1 MSVLEPDSSLQLPSV
16 TVLRASAGSGKT
28 RTLTE
33 RYVQFLLSPLVPNN
47 GLSNILAITFSNNAS
62 REMRENVLLWLK
74 SLYFRDRNRM
84 AEISSITTGSEGE
97 IARRAGEMVEK
108 ILDQYSDFQVRTI
121 DSFMST
127 VFRAS
132 AVELGLP
139 PDFRIVLDPAPLLE
153 YAFDQFLRDARQG
166 SRAAALLDRTVAAL
180 AAQKE
185 DGFPWE
191 PASALRLQVMEIE
204 KQVSMLEADPV
215 VEEPGAAAAELSR
228 RILTGLE
235 EVGRLLETSRLEE
248 NSRSAYR
255 KALAFARGGMFADL
269 TRLGM
274 AANPARRPPAGDLA
288 GRAAWERLGEVW
300 EDTRAR
306 TGEYAALL
314 ARSFY
319 APYLRL
325 HAALSATVERVKR
338 ARGTVFISDVNR
350 KLLSALAQDM
360 VPDIYFRIGER
371 VFHYLVDEFQD
382 TSPIQWRNL
391 YPLIE
396 NSLAQGGS
404 LFVVGDT
411 KQAIYGF
418 RHADY
423 TIMRGME
430 SENPF
435 PSARRHTTLSMNT
448 NFRSR
453 SRVLRL
459 SEQVFRENAVV
470 MPEYREAVRQSGLD
484 DWRQSPH
491 DPSVQG
497 RVEVQ
502 VLSRDDES
510 PPERGKLH
518 AIVDDLRRRGY
529 RWGDIAV
536 LASRNDQVIRATSW
550 LNEKGV
556 PFISYSSLDV
566 RRRKTA
572 GEILALLSF
581 LDSPRDDL
589 SFVTFIL
596 GDIFAAALADTPGSP
611 PPARLHRFLLEN
623 RDRSPLYKA
632 FQKEFPGTWDRF
644 FTGLFRSAGYLP
656 LYDLASEIY
665 AVFRVFERKADEEAT
680 LARLLEAIKDFEGQ
694 GSNSLRDFLRFAEGR
709 EAGGAWD
716 IDVPEGADSVR
727 AMTIHKAKGLGFP
740 VVIVLLYGEKNRG
753 FGYTVTRQDGELRLV
768 KLTRHLARGDER
780 LGALYDEQALR
791 DKVNKLNGLYVALT
805 RAKEE
810 MYVIGIK
817 RERDSFPFDLLPEP
831 GPVSS
836 PGDTGPAPGV
846 RAADAESQPVV
857 LSHEARPVPPT
868 VRVARL
874 THGERRRGD
883 LIHAALSRILFASP
897 DLEGDIR
904 RALAR
909 AARAMRIDAD
919 HGDLAGSA
927 ASLIGQPPLA
937 ELFSPRAGRAVFTE
951 RELCD
956 EEGKLVRMD
965 RVVVDPE
972 SVTVVDWKTGA
983 EDDQAD
989 EHEEQIANYTRIL
1002 RALYPGREVRAIL
1015 AYLDQGGTRSV
1026 S

>member
-1 MSVLEPDSSLQLPSV
+1 MLFNSYHFFIFVIIVLVCKNLFNRYE
-16 TVLRASAGSGKT
+16 TVQKIIL
-28 RTLTE
+28 
-33 RYVQFLLSPLVPNN
+33 LLSCYYFY
-47 GLSNILAITFSNNAS
+47 GLWSWPYLA
-62 REMRENVLLWLK
+62 L
-74 SLYFRDRNRM
+74 
-84 AEISSITTGSEGE
+84 
-97 IARRAGEMVEK
+97 
-108 ILDQYSDFQVRTI
+108 
-121 DSFMST
+121 
-127 VFRAS
+127 
-132 AVELGLP
+132 
-139 PDFRIVLDPAPLLE
+139 
-153 YAFDQFLRDARQG
+153 
-166 SRAAALLDRTVAAL
+166 
-180 AAQKE
+180 
-185 DGFPWE
+185 
-191 PASALRLQVMEIE
+191 
-204 KQVSMLEADPV
+204 
-215 VEEPGAAAAELSR
+215 
-228 RILTGLE
+228 ILTTTTVDFFVAQRIHE
-235 EVGRLLETSRLEE
+235 K
-248 NSRSAYR
+248 R
-255 KALAFARGGMFADL
+255 KPKVMVL
-269 TRLGM
+269 T
-274 AANPARRPPAGDLA
+274 
-288 GRAAWERLGEVW
+288 
-300 EDTRAR
+300 
-306 TGEYAALL
+306 
-314 ARSFY
+314 
-319 APYLRL
+319 
-325 HAALSATVERVKR
+325 
-338 ARGTVFISDVNR
+338 
-350 KLLSALAQDM
+350 
-360 VPDIYFRIGER
+360 
-371 VFHYLVDEFQD
+371 
-382 TSPIQWRNL
+382 
-391 YPLIE
+391 
-396 NSLAQGGS
+396 S
-404 LFVVGDT
+404 LFVNLGILCFFKYANFFIDT
-411 KQAIYGF
+411 TNKSLGF
-418 RHADY
+418 LGGTRH
-423 TIMRGME
+423 
-430 SENPF
+430 
-435 PSARRHTTLSMNT
+435 
-448 NFRSR
+448 
-453 SRVLRL
+453 
-459 SEQVFRENAVV
+459 
-470 MPEYREAVRQSGLD
+470 
-484 DWRQSPH
+484 
-491 DPSVQG
+491 
-497 RVEVQ
+497 
-502 VLSRDDES
+502 
-510 PPERGKLH
+510 
-518 AIVDDLRRRGY
+518 
-529 RWGDIAV
+529 
-536 LASRNDQVIRATSW
+536 
-550 LNEKGV
+550 
-556 PFISYSSLDV
+556 
-566 RRRKTA
+566 
-572 GEILALLSF
+572 LALLNILLPVGISF
-581 LDSPRDDL
+581 YTFKSISYVIDVYRGNLKPRRNYLDYALYVSFFTNLLAGPIVRATTFFPQLDSKEKP
-589 SFVTFIL
+589 SFFDVQE
-596 GDIFAAALADTPGSP
+596 GV
-611 PPARLHRFLLEN
+611 
-623 RDRSPLYKA
+623 
-632 FQKEFPGTWDRF
+632 
-644 FTGLFRSAGYLP
+644 
-656 LYDLASEIY
+656 DLASEIY